1 MKSKWFSSLM
11 MAGLAASLTVPM
23 LRCGGAVQASHPP
36 ADPPSVAAGL
46 DLHTAL
52 YTVTDL
58 GTLPGGN
65 FSSAGSI
72 SNTGVITGSSV
83 GSDGFSHAVLWA
95 GGKIVDISKPGLGGD
110 NSGALGTIP
119 DGVVAGTAESADA
132 DPFNE
137 NFCAFFTG
145 LDCVPFVWANGQ
157 MTELPLLGGNNG
169 QGGPVNNTGEV
180 VGWAETATQDPD
192 CTETPAM
199 ATEGVG
205 PQALDFEPVIWNAT
219 TGQMRQL
226 NPLPGDTVAM
236 AFWINDHGQA
246 VGTSGSCAN
255 TYGPP
260 VAAGPHAVLWDAD
273 GSVHDLGNLGGT
285 ANPDLLGD
293 GNIAFAINDE
303 VQVTGTSAL
312 AGSPS
317 TAFHAF
323 LWTQASGMRDLGT
336 VCNSDGTCDLISAGL
351 GMNDLG
357 VVVGSSLN
365 GPPFG
370 PDTASRAFVW
380 ENGVMTD
387 LNAVVPANT
396 TLYLLNAFGVNN
408 AGQIVGIA
416 FDPNTNQVHAFM
428 ANPIVGGG
436 GPAARGETK
445 PPQIPDSVRQ
455 LLLRHGFR

>member
-1 MKSKWFSSLM
+1 
-11 MAGLAASLTVPM
+11 MAGVVAGIAVAM
-23 LRCGGAVQASHPP
+23 MCCGGAVQASDPP
-36 ADPPSVAAGL
+36 ADPP
-46 DLHTAL
+46 AL
-52 YTVTDL
+52 SAQNAHMAQYSVTDL

-72 SNTGVITGSSV
+72 SNTGVISGSSV
-83 GSDGFSHAVLWA
+83 GSDGFSHAVLWVA
-95 GGKIVDISKPGLGGD
+95 GKIVDISKPGLGGD

-119 DGVVAGTAESADA
+119 DGMVAGTAESADA

-137 NFCAFFTG
+137 NFCDLFSG
-145 LDCVPFVWANGQ
+145 LDCLPYVWANGQ
-157 MTELPLLGGNNG
+157 MTALPLLGGNNG
-169 QGGPVNNTGEV
+169 QGGPVNSNGQV

-199 ATEGVG
+199 AAEGVG
-205 PQALDFEPVIWNAT
+205 PQVLDFEAVLWNAT
-219 TGQMRQL
+219 TGQLRQL

-236 AFWINDHGQA
+236 AFWVNDHGQA

-303 VQVTGTSAL
+303 EQVTGTSAL
-312 AGSPS
+312 PGSPS

-336 VCNSDGTCDLISAGL
+336 VCNQDGTCDVISAGL
-351 GMNDLG
+351 GINDLG

-365 GPPFG
+365 GPPFA
-370 PDTASRAFVW
+370 PDTASRAIVW
-380 ENGVMTD
+380 KNGVMTD

-396 TLYLLNAFGVNN
+396 PLYLLNAFGVNN

-416 FDPNTNQVHAFM
+416 FDPNTNEVHAFV
-428 ANPIVGGG
+428 ANPIAGGG

-445 PPQIPDSVRQ
+445 APKIPSSVRQ
-455 LLLRHGFR
+455 FIMRHGIR